1 MNSLTRC
8 YILLLNAKEVKYMA
22 KASQAQLEANARWR
36 ARNKEF
42 NDYKRSLREVHKWI
56 NPDPKKAPAVYKA
69 VNSTDD
75 RIDYIGDLKDTKR
88 AIDRRLKELE

>member
-1 MNSLTRC
+1 MT
-8 YILLLNAKEVKYMA
+8 
-22 KASQAQLEANARWR
+22 KASKAQLEANARWR

-56 NPDPKKAPAVYKA
+56 NPDPAKAPAVYKA

-75 RIDYIGDLKDTKR
+75 RIDYISDLKDAKR
-88 AIDRRLKELE
+88 LIDQRLKELD

>member
-1 MNSLTRC
+1 
-8 YILLLNAKEVKYMA
+8 MA

-56 NPDPKKAPAVYKA
+56 NPDPKKAPAVYNA
-69 VNSTDD
+69 VNSKDG
-75 RIDYIGDLKDTKR
+75 RIDYISDLKDAKR
-88 AIDRRLKELE
+88 AIDKRIKELR

>member
-1 MNSLTRC
+1 MT
-8 YILLLNAKEVKYMA
+8 
-22 KASQAQLEANARWR
+22 KASKAQLEANARWR

-56 NPDPKKAPAVYKA
+56 HPDPKKAPAVYNA

-75 RIDYIGDLKDTKR
+75 RINYIDDLRDAKI
-88 AIDRRLKELE
+88 AIDRRLKELEEN